1 MKHKKP
7 KSQLWQQI
15 GLSVLC
21 LVLAVTL
28 FAMLFVTVFVERAL
42 DQIIVDK
49 PPQGSDPST
58 SLGTLPP
65 DVYTDPTLPPD
76 FTGVTIPPE
85 DITIPTAPEDFLKHE
100 EIVNIMLVGQDRRPN
115 QTYRTLSDSMILCT
129 FNLQDNTLTMT
140 SFMRDMYVQIPGLG
154 GNKMNAAY
162 LHGGMPLLQETMMLN
177 FGISVD
183 AFVEVDFSGFTKV
196 IDTLGGVEVPLT
208 QREADYMN
216 TFYWGAGIDNSNWNL
231 TEGPQVLTGP
241 QALSYS
247 RIRMVPTLS
256 GANNDFGRTERQ
268 RRVLGQVLS
277 ECKQMDFATAYAL
290 VKELVPIVRTD
301 ISRNEIFNYFLTLF
315 PMLTST
321 TVTNQRIPIDGSY
334 EYAWVGSL
342 DVVLPDMEKNRQF
355 LYDTLMPD

>member
-28 FAMLFVTVFVERAL
+28 FAMLFVTVFVEQAL
-42 DQIIVDK
+42 NQIIVDK
-49 PPQGSDPST
+49 PPQGSDPSS

-140 SFMRDMYVQIPGLG
+140 SFMRDMYVQIPGIG

-196 IDTLGGVEVPLT
+196 IDTLGGVEIPLT
-208 QREADYMN
+208 QREAHYMN

-231 TEGPQVLTGP
+231 TEGPQILTGA

-315 PMLTST
+315 PMLTNT

>member
-28 FAMLFVTVFVERAL
+28 FAMLFVTVFVERTL

-49 PPQGSDPST
+49 PPQSSNPSS

-129 FNLQDNTLTMT
+129 FNLRDNTLTMT

-196 IDTLGGVEVPLT
+196 IDTLGGVEIPLT
-208 QREADYMN
+208 QREAHYMN

-231 TEGPQVLTGP
+231 TEGPQILTGA

-315 PMLTST
+315 PMLTNT